1 MLRLS
6 PLMLVALA
14 IPVVGL
20 PSPAAA
26 QELSGRLERIGTR
39 EPLAGA
45 LVLLVDSLGHEVAR
59 TVSSASG
66 GFVVG
71 APFAGRFH
79 LRVLRIGATPWST
92 TPLSLGLNE
101 RRDIRLSLEDN
112 PVQLPD
118 VEIRAAGS
126 RCGVRPGD
134 SDVMARLLTEAEK
147 ALAIATETIRDGQLR
162 FRTETWTNRPDP
174 DGPPGER
181 ERRVAF
187 GTATWPVQ
195 SAPSESLAVWGFVH
209 DGPPYGTPEELV
221 TERGPV
227 YYGPDERVLFA
238 AWFLDA
244 HCFSVEADSGS
255 ASPIL
260 IVRFRPVQSR
270 RGVDIAGTLQL
281 NRVTLELRSLTFRYT
296 GLGRWVPPDSAGG
309 ELSFRRLRSGA
320 MVIDRW
326 TLRAPIPRFRPG
338 REPGFFGFAES
349 GGRVIEVQRGRTGEP
364 ERLSLIP
371 SLWRSDL

>member
-1 MLRLS
+1 MFRF
-6 PLMLVALA
+6 PARILVAIAILA
-14 IPVVGL
+14 LGL
-20 PSPAAA
+20 TGRVAA
-26 QELSGRLERIGTR
+26 QQVTGRLERTGTR
-39 EPLAGA
+39 EPVAGA
-45 LVLLVDSLGHEVAR
+45 LVLLVDSLGREIAR

-66 GFVVG
+66 GFVLG
-71 APFAGRFH
+71 PPFTGRFH
-79 LRVLRIGATPWST
+79 LRVLRIGATPWAT
-92 TPLSLGLNE
+92 APFAIGPNE

-174 DGPPGER
+174 DGTPGER
-181 ERRVAF
+181 EQRMAF

-238 AWFLDA
+238 DWFLDA

-255 ASPIL
+255 SSPML
-260 IVRFRPVQSR
+260 IMRFRPVQSR

-326 TLRAPIPRFRPG
+326 TLRAPIPLFRPG